1 MPSKAV
7 VLVRESPAGCPG
19 HPPAAWQ
26 PAWRDRPPA
35 ALVSVGNRPLL
46 GHALSWLATGGI
58 AEAAIMVPGRLA
70 TEVRAAAAEEAPIG
84 LDIHWLEQAP
94 AGTLQNAL
102 TGLEHFLGDDPFVL
116 HLADSVARRGLRDLL
131 GDRGIQAGEAL
142 LVVHPR
148 PQDRLVDVADLTA
161 RRHATMRGLAGLE
174 SAEWNFGGIV
184 VAGAGVFAD
193 ARRLGSTP
201 ADEREAVSQLIRAL
215 NGRVRT
221 RREEAWWRFRPG
233 PEAQLEGN
241 RFVLQG
247 IQPHYHADSLEKS
260 DIQGA
265 VVIHP
270 TARLESTIVRGP
282 ALIGAGARLRN
293 AYIGPY
299 TSIAN
304 DVLIEG
310 AEIEHSII
318 LAGASV
324 THLGGRLE
332 ASIVGPHARVFRDF
346 RLPKA
351 MRMNLGAGADVS
363 LA

>member
-7 VLVRESPAGCPG
+7 VLVRESAAACPA
-19 HPPAAWQ
+19 HPPAASQ
-26 PAWRDRPPA
+26 PAWPDQPPT
-35 ALVSVGNRPLL
+35 ALVSVGNRRLL
-46 GHALSWLATGGI
+46 AHALSWLATGGI
-58 AEAAIMVPGRLA
+58 AEVAIMVPGRLA
-70 TEVRAAAAEEAPIG
+70 TEVRAAAAEEAPPG
-84 LDIHWLEQAP
+84 LDIHWLEQPP

-102 TGLEHFLGDDPFVL
+102 TALEHFLGDEPFVL
-116 HLADSVARRGLRDLL
+116 HLADSLARRGLRELL

-142 LVVHPR
+142 LVMHPR
-148 PQDRLVDVADLTA
+148 PQGSVADVIDLTA
-161 RRHATMRGLAGLE
+161 RRHAAMHGLDGLE

-184 VAGAGVFAD
+184 VAGAGVSAA
-193 ARRLGSTP
+193 ARRLGSAP
-201 ADEREAVSQLIRAL
+201 ADEREVLSRLLRAL
-215 NGRVRT
+215 DGRVRT

-241 RFVLQG
+241 RFVLEG
-247 IQPHYHADSLEKS
+247 IQPHYHPDSLEKS

-351 MRMNLGAGADVS
+351 MRVNLGAGADVS